1 MLTYI
6 QGKLTAATPLQ
17 AVVDINGLGYEV
29 HVPVTTAERLPP
41 MGQTVKLFTHAVYRE
56 DSQSLFGFASKEE
69 RDFFR
74 LLVER
79 VSGVGP
85 RVALSIMSKLSL
97 PMLRSAIGSGDI
109 ALLSKCPG
117 IGKKTAERLVIELK
131 DKIGLGSGGD
141 SPAPLAASGSAGQPV
156 EGPETKI
163 EDAVRALVT
172 LGYKPADADKAVR
185 KALAAADGPVTA
197 EALIKAALR

>member
-6 QGKLTAATPLQ
+6 QGTLASATPLQ
-17 AVVDINGLGYEV
+17 AVIDVHGLGYEV
-29 HVPVTTAERLPP
+29 HIPVTTAERLPP
-41 MGQTVKLFTHAVYRE
+41 AGNQVKLFTLAVYRE
-56 DSQSLFGFASKEE
+56 DSQALFGFASREE

-85 RVALSIMSKLSL
+85 RVGLSIMSKLSL
-97 PMLRSAIGSGDI
+97 PMLRSAIAAGDI

-131 DKIGLGSGGD
+131 DKVGPGGGGVPAMPVGTAADSG
-141 SPAPLAASGSAGQPV
+141 AEAGADTRIQ
-156 EGPETKI
+156 
-163 EDAVRALVT
+163 DAVLALVT

-185 KALAAADGPVTA
+185 KALAAADEGISS
-197 EALIKAALR
+197 EALIKAALK

>member
-1 MLTYI
+1 MLAYI
-6 QGKLTAATPLQ
+6 QGTLASATPLQ
-17 AVVDINGLGYEV
+17 AVVDVQGLGYEL
-29 HVPVTTAERLPP
+29 HIPVTTAERLPSI
-41 MGQTVKLFTHAVYRE
+41 GQTVKLFTHAVYRE
-56 DSQSLFGFASKEE
+56 DSQSLFGFASREE

-97 PMLRSAIGSGDI
+97 PMLRGAIAAGDI

-131 DKIGLGSGGD
+131 DKVGLPGESSGAVAGAAISAAPQPEGD
-141 SPAPLAASGSAGQPV
+141 TRIQ
-156 EGPETKI
+156 
-163 EDAVRALVT
+163 DAVLALVT
-172 LGYKPADADKAVR
+172 LGYKPPDADKAVR
-185 KALAAADGPVTA
+185 KALAEAEEGISS

>member
-6 QGKLTAATPLQ
+6 QGKLAAATPLQ
-17 AVVDINGLGYEV
+17 AVVDIHGLGYEV
-29 HVPVTTAERLPP
+29 HVPVTTAERLPAP
-41 MGQTVKLFTHAVYRE
+41 GQMVKLFTHAVYRE
-56 DSQSLFGFASKEE
+56 DSQTLFGFASREE

-74 LLVER
+74 LLIER

-97 PMLRSAIGSGDI
+97 PMLRSAIAAGDI
-109 ALLSKCPG
+109 GLLSKCPG

-131 DKIGLGSGGD
+131 DKVGPAGSPSPAFVATGSGD
-141 SPAPLAASGSAGQPV
+141 DAARAEV
-156 EGPETKI
+156 DTRI

-185 KALAAADGPVTA
+185 KALAGADETISSEG
-197 EALIKAALR
+197 LIKAALR

>member
-6 QGKLTAATPLQ
+6 QGTLAAATPLQ

-29 HVPVTTAERLPP
+29 HVPVTTAERLPAI
-41 MGQTVKLFTHAVYRE
+41 GQTVKLFTLAVYRE
-56 DSQSLFGFASKEE
+56 DSQALFGFASREE

-97 PMLRSAIGSGDI
+97 PMLRSAIAAGDI
-109 ALLSKCPG
+109 GLLSKCPG

-131 DKIGLGSGGD
+131 DKVGPSGAL
-141 SPAPLAASGSAGQPV
+141 SPAPASAAAGEV
-156 EGPETKI
+156 AVADERDTKI
-163 EDAVRALVT
+163 QDAVLALVT

-185 KALAAADGPVTA
+185 KAMAAAGGPISS

>member
-6 QGKLTAATPLQ
+6 QGTLASATPLQ
-17 AVVDINGLGYEV
+17 AVVDVQGLGYEV

-41 MGQTVKLFTHAVYRE
+41 IGGKVKLFTQAVYRE
-56 DSQSLFGFASKEE
+56 DSQTLYGFATQEE

-74 LLVER
+74 LLVEK

-97 PMLRSAIGSGDI
+97 TMLRSAIAGGDT

-131 DKIGLGSGGD
+131 DKVGLGSGMP
-141 SPAPLAASGSAGQPV
+141 SPAPSSGSFEATQATG
-156 EGPETKI
+156 GGDTKI
-163 EDAVRALVT
+163 QDAVLALVT

-185 KALAAADGPVTA
+185 KALAAEGPEITS